1 MRWGV
6 VMKETT
12 VAVINEEIVTKVSMI
27 AAEIATS
34 TTIAEYEKQKKKAT
48 KQEQSKRLHNAKLL
62 LKHYKTF
69 KAFVNKVD
77 VQVRA
82 SLPAD
87 ILNEKNSIIQ
97 LLEFEKDIVGS
108 IKKNT
113 QQTIVM
119 VQQIDKALETLEY
132 IYEKENNARYYD
144 VLRSRY
150 IDGLK
155 VCAVAELYNLNE
167 RTVYKVVEAAAERL
181 AILLFGVY
189 GIKIE

>member
-1 MRWGV
+1 MN
-6 VMKETT
+6 EIPI
-12 VAVINEEIVTKVSMI
+12 AEINEEIVAKVSAI

-34 TTIAEYEKQKKKAT
+34 TTIAEYEKQKNKAT
-48 KQEQSKRLHNAKLL
+48 KQEQTKRLYNAKLL
-62 LKHYKTF
+62 LKHYNTF
-69 KAFVNKVD
+69 KAFVDKVD
-77 VQVRA
+77 NQVKA
-82 SLPAD
+82 SIPED
-87 ILNEKNSIIQ
+87 ILKEKNSIIQ

-132 IYEKENNARYYD
+132 IYIKEDNARYYD
-144 VLRSRY
+144 VLKSRY

-155 VCAVAELYNLNE
+155 VSAVAELYNFNE
-167 RTVYKVVEAAAERL
+167 RTVYKIVEMAAERL

-189 GIKIE
+189 GIKLE